1 MFLNCYR
8 ILDFVRKL
16 FALFIGLVSL
26 LAFVISANF
35 QTTVATFKAENLT
48 EFANNTVTEMKKNAL
63 NELTTANKMDNQT
76 VAGVSKDVLKI
87 QEAVQNDSQDI
98 ANMNT
103 DTANIIEDVTR
114 NDSANMYIQTPP
126 N

>member
-1 MFLNCYR
+1 MFLNWCQ

-26 LAFVISANF
+26 MAFVISANF

-48 EFANNTVTEMKKNAL
+48 EFANNTVTEMKKDAL
-63 NELTTANKMDNQT
+63 NELRTATKMDNQT
-76 VAGVSKDVLKI
+76 VGGVTNDVLKI
-87 QEAVQNDSQDI
+87 QEAVQNDSQEI
-98 ANMNT
+98 ANMNS
-103 DTANIIEDVTR
+103 DTPNIIEDVTR
-114 NDSANMYIQTPP
+114 NDSANMYFQTPP

>member
-1 MFLNCYR
+1 M
-8 ILDFVRKL
+8 
-16 FALFIGLVSL
+16 
-26 LAFVISANF
+26 AFVISANF

-76 VAGVSKDVLKI
+76 VGEVSKDVLKI